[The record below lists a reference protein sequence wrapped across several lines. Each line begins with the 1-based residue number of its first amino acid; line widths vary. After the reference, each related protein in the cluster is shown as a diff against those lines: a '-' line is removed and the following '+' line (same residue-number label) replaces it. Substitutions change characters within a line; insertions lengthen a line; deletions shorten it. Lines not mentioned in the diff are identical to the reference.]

1 LAIFQFTD
9 VVTNTLARTTGFLSF
24 VFAAVSI
31 LYSSIFMVNFSPA
44 SNEDSEIG
52 RDENASGAEGDHR
65 PRSRWDNV
73 SGHTIFE

>member
-1 LAIFQFTD
+1 MFQLTD

-24 VFAAVSI
+24 AFAAVSI
-31 LYSSIFMVNFSPA
+31 LYASIFMVNFSPA
-44 SNEDSEIG
+44 RSEDSETS

-73 SGHTIFE
+73 SVHTIFE